1 MQDSRRYRNQAAGCL
16 LAAQGAHEPH
26 YRRLHLSMASSWLSL
41 ARQDEA
47 MDKLLAIW
55 EAEPV
60 EISALGAQDCVA

>member
-1 MQDSRRYRNQAAGCL
+1 
-16 LAAQGAHEPH
+16 
-26 YRRLHLSMASSWLSL
+26 MADSWLSL

-60 EISALGAQDCVA
+60 ETGVLGARDCVARSPFVCFTSKTSPTYVR